1 MVPGGLEG
9 PNTEVHLSMSYK
21 VAVVVSG
28 FSVGFEALLL
38 NL

>member
-9 PNTEVHLSMSYK
+9 PKTEVHLSVSSR
-21 VAVVVSG
+21 VALVSG
-28 FSVGFEALLL
+28 LSVGFEALVL

>member
-9 PNTEVHLSMSYK
+9 PKTEVHLSVSSRA
-21 VAVVVSG
+21 VAVSG
-28 FSVGFEALLL
+28 LSVGLEALGL